1 MRKVGQR
8 AQKRPGVLHSVVR
21 KSRRLRQR
29 RPALALA
36 GRGAFFALV
45 FPLNRPRFDGRSVGR
60 TKAEGKGRKRK
71 AIATA
76 KTEEGAESAVE
87 EANKKK
93 VPFIHSAKGE

>member
-1 MRKVGQR
+1 M
-8 AQKRPGVLHSVVR
+8 PL
-21 KSRRLRQR
+21 
-29 RPALALA
+29 
-36 GRGAFFALV
+36 F
-45 FPLNRPRFDGRSVGR
+45 FPLNRPRFDGRSVGPR
-60 TKAEGKGRKRK
+60 RKEGRKRK